1 MALKNYFKQNDNELS
16 KSLTKAIY
24 DLSLIP
30 SNCIILHDVG
40 IALDLLKLIG
50 DDDPY
55 VQEKSANALRN
66 MRQLLNDNRQ
76 IERSLNKNINRG
88 MG

>member
-1 MALKNYFKQNDNELS
+1 MSKSFCNAIANLLDLPKNQEQFGNRHVILVLKNYLKQQNPELS

-40 IALDLLKLIG
+40 IASVREDFI
-50 DDDPY
+50 
-55 VQEKSANALRN
+55 R
-66 MRQLLNDNRQ
+66 
-76 IERSLNKNINRG
+76 INI
-88 MG
+88 